1 MTLKQ
6 KLFKRK
12 SGKWNKIQSGTFFK
26 KEGGG
31 EFLLLRPSAFGEFEI
46 YSTLKAPKSIL
57 YCKKLEMFSRTF
69 LNLLPSPLNILKSLG
84 QSWTR
89 LCTPA
94 RRGGHLYWAVTAPG
108 EQVNQSSDPFWS
120 LLICLEAENKQPP
133 PTNLILCLDSLPIT
147 LSFSKRNTFIV

>member
-1 MTLKQ
+1 MEYLNSHRGKLFLLSYCPTAYALGSSSRNSLKSVTLKQ

-57 YCKKLEMFSRTF
+57 YCKKLEMFSRTY

-94 RRGGHLYWAVTAPG
+94 RRGGHL
-108 EQVNQSSDPFWS
+108 
-120 LLICLEAENKQPP
+120 
-133 PTNLILCLDSLPIT
+133 
-147 LSFSKRNTFIV
+147 